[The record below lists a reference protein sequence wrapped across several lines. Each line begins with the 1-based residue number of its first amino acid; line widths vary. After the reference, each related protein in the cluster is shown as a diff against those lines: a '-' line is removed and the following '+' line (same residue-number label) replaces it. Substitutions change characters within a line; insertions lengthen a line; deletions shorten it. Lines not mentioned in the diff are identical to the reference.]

1 MADTLYFTRD
11 TKCYIEFG
19 STVWEIPVLDGFG
32 FSQATNSTEITINEA
47 ETTGGVSKRGR
58 RAFNDSLAPGEWSIS
73 TYARPF
79 VSAGTGTGT
88 ADSTTNVHAVEE
100 VLWAMMAGASAYAS
114 SAFTN
119 VTTPG
124 GSTNVVDFSESNK
137 GSLSTFNMYF
147 VVGDH
152 GTSGAVRKVYKLASC
167 TVNEASVDFDIDG
180 ITTIN
185 WTGNATTVS
194 DFTGS
199 TIEETAQPVAADS
212 TQDTTA
218 LAVGD
223 VWLDSN
229 DGYRLYVITNATS
242 LSEASTSPI
251 YEGVS
256 STTNFIRNR
265 LTTMTVSA
273 HTDHTGQSGLQ
284 GAAAGASGGYVLT
297 ITGGNVTFSNNI
309 TYLTPETL
317 GQVNSPIA
325 HITGAR
331 AVGGNFTCYL
341 TDSANATDSQ
351 SFYEDLAGITSVVTN
366 KFKITM
372 NVGGTTAP
380 YLKFIMPQCHIEIPN
395 HDVGDLISL
404 STEFMAL
411 PSTIDATDEATI
423 TYGAS

>member
-11 TKCYIEFG
+11 TKCYIEF
-19 STVWEIPVLDGFG
+19 SNTVWEIPVLDGFG

-79 VSAGTGTGT
+79 VSAGSGTGA
-88 ADSTTNVHAVEE
+88 ADSAAEVHAVEE
-100 VLWAMMAGASAYAS
+100 ILWAMMAGASAYAS
-114 SAFTN
+114 NAFTD
-119 VTTPG
+119 VTTPA
-124 GSTNVVDFSESNK
+124 GSTSIIDFSESNK

-152 GTSGAVRKVYKLASC
+152 GTSSAVRKVYKLADC

-185 WTGNATTVS
+185 WTGNSTTIS

-199 TIEETAQPVAADS
+199 TIENATTPDGGNGDNNNDGDAVAD
-212 TQDTTA
+212 
-218 LAVGD
+218 GD
-223 VWLDSN
+223 VWLDSD
-229 DGYRLYVITNATS
+229 DGYRLYVMTSASAAT
-242 LSEASTSPI
+242 AVI

-265 LTTMTVSA
+265 LTSMTVSA
-273 HTDHTGQSGLQ
+273 HTDHTGQSALQ
-284 GAAAGASGGYVLT
+284 GASAGASGGYVLT

-325 HITGAR
+325 HITSTR
-331 AVGGNFTCYL
+331 AVSGNFTCYL
-341 TDSANATDSQ
+341 TDSATATDSQ
-351 SFYEDLAGITSVVTN
+351 SFYADLASITSVVTN

-380 YLKFIMPQCHIEIPN
+380 FLKFIMPQCHIEIPT

-404 STEFMAL
+404 NTEFMAL

>member
-11 TKCYIEFG
+11 TKCYIEF
-19 STVWEIPVLDGFG
+19 SDTVWEIPVLDGFG

-73 TYARPF
+73 IYARPF
-79 VSAGTGTGT
+79 VSAGSGTGA
-88 ADSTTNVHAVEE
+88 ADSATEVHAVEE
-100 VLWAMMAGASAYAS
+100 VLWAMMAGASAYSS
-114 SAFTN
+114 SAFTD
-119 VTTPG
+119 VTTPAS
-124 GSTNVVDFSESNK
+124 STSVIDFSESNK

-152 GTSGAVRKVYKLASC
+152 GTSSAVRKVYKLASC

-199 TIEETAQPVAADS
+199 TIEKATTPDGASDNNNDGDSVAD
-212 TQDTTA
+212 
-218 LAVGD
+218 GD
-223 VWLDSN
+223 VWLDSD
-229 DGYRLYVITNATS
+229 DGYRLYVMTSASAAT
-242 LSEASTSPI
+242 AVV

-256 STTNFIRNR
+256 STTNLIRNR
-265 LTTMTVSA
+265 LTSMTVSA
-273 HTDHTGQSGLQ
+273 HTDHTGQSALQ
-284 GAAAGASGGYVLT
+284 GASAGASGGYVLT

-325 HITGAR
+325 HITSTR
-331 AVGGNFTCYL
+331 AVSGNFTCYL

-351 SFYEDLAGITSVVTN
+351 SFYADLASITSVVTN

-380 YLKFIMPQCHIEIPN
+380 FLKFIMPQCHVEIPT

-404 STEFMAL
+404 NTEFMAL